1 MLKRKRS
8 SQKGRTG
15 RFFRG
20 AKRLK
25 RGTYSSAPSFASA
38 SRGHSVQV
46 PSLSRWTNPGQ
57 LPDTLRVKVRSY
69 LAVQLTSTSG
79 ALQTNRVIANTL
91 FHPFRDWSSSTV
103 ESAAANNLRNLFQYY
118 RVLGAKLELRLYGT
132 STTAEQSMW
141 VGVVPEF
148 IGVGQ
153 SSSTT
158 ISKLTQSP
166 RAKWL
171 IAPAYVA
178 GASAPKYQMSSYL
191 TSATALGNTPMVAQ
205 ADPSL
210 TGLNNNS
217 GDFGDPAAL
226 WQFSLIYQ
234 SGDATGTSNIGMDIL
249 LTQYVQFEG
258 RAPGS

>member
-1 MLKRKRS
+1 VAIQCKSHPYLVGPTPANFPTPSESKS
-8 SQKGRTG
+8 
-15 RFFRG
+15 G
-20 AKRLK
+20 A
-25 RGTYSSAPSFASA
+25 T
-38 SRGHSVQV
+38 
-46 PSLSRWTNPGQ
+46 SLSNSQAHPARCRPT
-57 LPDTLRVKVRSY
+57 
-69 LAVQLTSTSG
+69 
-79 ALQTNRVIANTL
+79 VIANTL